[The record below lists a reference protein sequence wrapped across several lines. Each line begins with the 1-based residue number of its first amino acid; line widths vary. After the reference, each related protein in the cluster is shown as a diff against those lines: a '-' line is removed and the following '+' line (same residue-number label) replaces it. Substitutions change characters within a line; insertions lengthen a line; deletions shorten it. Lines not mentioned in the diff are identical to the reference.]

1 MKITIGGQ
9 AGVGKGTISRL
20 LAKQYG
26 VALFSVG
33 DVFRMMAQERKM
45 PINEFHDL
53 VEKDSSMNL
62 KLEEKTK
69 QIGKEHAKLVFE
81 GRLAW
86 YAIPES
92 IKVLLV
98 CSDEVRFKRVASREN
113 STFEK
118 AKEHTEARE
127 ALTASWYKKLY
138 DIDSCVDPKHFDI
151 VVDTTALFPHEI
163 LEIITKYVED
173 KKKSDKISFM

>member
-26 VALFSVG
+26 LALFSVG
-33 DVFRMMAQERKM
+33 DVFRMMAQERNM
-45 PINEFHDL
+45 SVHEFHEL
-53 VEKDSSMNL
+53 VEKDILMNL
-62 KLEEKTK
+62 ALEEKTK
-69 QIGKEHAKLVFE
+69 QIGKEYSKLIFE

-86 YAIPES
+86 YAIPDS
-92 IKVLLV
+92 IKILLT
-98 CSDEVRFKRVASREN
+98 CSDEVRFKRIASREN

-127 ALTASWYKKLY
+127 ALTTSWYKKLY
-138 DIDSCVDPKHFDI
+138 SIDSCVDPKHFDL
-151 VVDTTALFPHEI
+151 VVDTSAIFPHEI
-163 LEIITKYVED
+163 IEIITKYIED
-173 KKKSDKISFM
+173 KKISATK